1 MMLLSRIAFN
11 TLPLLFALLQPITS
25 TSFVSVST
33 IRPNQ
38 GSQIYLKR
46 ARSSVEFLNKKW
58 YDKSIG
64 QWNNQGNSRWW
75 QSAIA
80 LAMIGDFAAL
90 DPTYKAAAIDIFAL
104 SFAKAARGGGKDHFF
119 GNYYDDMG
127 WWALAWTQAYD
138 VTGNTTYLTAA
149 EVIFD
154 QMLAGLNT
162 TCGDGGI
169 WWSTA
174 RNSLS
179 AIANE
184 LYLATAATLA
194 NRATPEKRDYYK
206 SHAISHWNWF
216 RSQPWISQDYI
227 VCDSLNT
234 KTCKNQG
241 PKCGSFTYAQGVI
254 LRALVELQVLQPNE
268 QLLELASKIANATI
282 TMKVKNGILHETHM
296 TPILAAFKGPFARNL
311 MLLLQVRPEKS
322 LVDFFRLNSES
333 IWDKDRNATN
343 GQLGPAWE
351 GPFVNESTAKATH
364 QDMPAHISATSGLIG
379 GYFATRYR
387 L

>member
-1 MMLLSRIAFN
+1 MFLPCITSNTLLLLSV
-11 TLPLLFALLQPITS
+11 LFQPI
-25 TSFVSVST
+25 SFASLVPVST
-33 IRPNQ
+33 GLPNQ
-38 GSQIYLKR
+38 DSLIYLER
-46 ARSSVEFLNKKW
+46 TRSSIEFLNREW

-90 DPTYKAAAIDIFAL
+90 DPTYKPAAIDIFAI
-104 SFAKAARGGGKDHFF
+104 SYAKAARGGGRDHFF
-119 GNYYDDMG
+119 GNFYDDMG

-149 EVIFD
+149 QVIFD
-154 QMLAGLNT
+154 RMLTGLNT

-206 SHAISHWNWF
+206 KYAISHWNWF
-216 RSQPWISQDYI
+216 KSQPWISQDHI

-254 LRALVELQVLQPNE
+254 LRGLVELQILQPNE
-268 QLLELASKIANATI
+268 PHLELAAKIANATI
-282 TMKVKNGILHETHM
+282 KIKVTNGILHETHM

-322 LVDFFRLNSES
+322 FVDFFRLNADS
-333 IWDKDRNATN
+333 IWEKDRNATN

-351 GPFVNESTAKATH
+351 GPFVNETTAKATH
-364 QDMPAHISATSGLIG
+364 MDMPAHISATSGLLG
-379 GYFATRYR
+379 GYLATRYQ